1 MLGPVLG
8 VGDAAAGDGLGEGP
22 AGAQRPRGGG
32 DGGERGP
39 AGGGQ
44 VGGGAGVEHG
54 DLALAG
60 AHGGGGVVEVAFDG
74 DGDDGPVP
82 GGDGGGGQRGL
93 AGPGG
98 PDESDRT
105 AVALAAG
112 GPAAER
118 VADAVFG
125 GEELAVAGHPP
136 EQHPPGGWDD
146 VVDGEGSY
154 VGGGGLA
161 GLGVLPEA
169 AAPAVAV
176 EAPPHHDEPRERGR
190 HDQRDDGGARPVEP
204 RGRQPAG
211 VGGPR
216 SSGWLASGEAGGG
229 AEPDVDPAV
238 DAAAGERDGE
248 PRSGPRREAG
258 GEHQPTQRRPGRSR
272 SRRLARGDGGRRG
285 PWLGHCRIDTST
297 ATAEAARRYGANGAD
312 LARLATVA
320 MEATR
325 RRAPRRRRRR

>member
-1 MLGPVLG
+1 MLERILWSSLATPVKVVAAWRAMRVTSSGWVGSRPRRSRSLMVGSVAMAMAVTQAASCSIDTAASALSSSRSEMLGEAGEAHEGAEELLAVLGPVLG

-32 DGGERGP
+32 DGRERGP

-82 GGDGGGGQRGL
+82 GGDGGGGERGL

-125 GEELAVAGHPP
+125 GEELAVAGHPS

-154 VGGGGLA
+154 VGRAWLR
-161 GLGVLPEA
+161 GLGC
-169 AAPAVAV
+169 PA
-176 EAPPHHDEPRERGR
+176 RS
-190 HDQRDDGGARPVEP
+190 GGA
-204 RGRQPAG
+204 GR
-211 VGGPR
+211 
-216 SSGWLASGEAGGG
+216 
-229 AEPDVDPAV
+229 
-238 DAAAGERDGE
+238 
-248 PRSGPRREAG
+248 
-258 GEHQPTQRRPGRSR
+258 
-272 SRRLARGDGGRRG
+272 GRRG
-285 PWLGHCRIDTST
+285 A
-297 ATAEAARRYGANGAD
+297 ATPRRGPRAR
-312 LARLATVA
+312 
-320 MEATR
+320 
-325 RRAPRRRRRR
+325 PRRRSATAAVHVQ